1 MIASA
6 SVARF
11 DGLFRSSERSI
22 HIAGIRTGLPVANLR
37 EIDNDKHAFAETCA
51 AMEKGVPV
59 IAQATLANG
68 RWFGRSDV
76 LLRVERPSGLGSWS
90 YEVYDCKLAR

>member
-22 HIAGIRTGLPVANLR
+22 HIAGIRNLVSATGSRRVFGSLRYFLP
-37 EIDNDKHAFAETCA
+37 D
-51 AMEKGVPV
+51 
-59 IAQATLANG
+59 Q
-68 RWFGRSDV
+68 SDV
-76 LLRVERPSGLGSWS
+76 KGGS
-90 YEVYDCKLAR
+90 LI